1 MDKGADTTQRIVIG
15 AAIIL
20 GIVIVLTIGYSLY
33 SKAKVAEGELAAKTA
48 LDAATKRTTEVAAVS
63 LTGEAK
69 NKSGFTYDGL
79 VQRRSEEATTTNSL
93 EIVNETV
100 PVDIPREEPE
110 VIEEEPV
117 EVDETPVEP
126 KSPVEISQTPFD
138 DGDRPLTYE
147 EILRI
152 RQLPVENSPSGNLQ
166 TALES
171 ESNGEY
177 KARY

>member
-1 MDKGADTTQRIVIG
+1 MDQGADTTQRIVIG
-15 AAIIL
+15 AAIFL
-20 GIVIVLTIGYSLY
+20 GIVIVITIGYSLWT
-33 SKAKVAEGELAAKTA
+33 KAKVAEGELATKLA
-48 LDAATKRTTEVAAVS
+48 LDSATKKTTEVAGVS
-63 LTGEAK
+63 LTGEAR

-79 VQRRSEEATTTNSL
+79 IQNRKDEVATATNL

-100 PVDIPREEPE
+100 PVDVPPEEEKIPEEFDEDPVEPTPPVYEPE
-110 VIEEEPV
+110 VVQAPV
-117 EVDETPVEP
+117 
-126 KSPVEISQTPFD
+126 D

-152 RQLPVENSPSGNLQ
+152 RQLPIENSPSGNLQ
-166 TALES
+166 TALEE